1 MQYRQE
7 VSVVFK
13 DDDEKECEEYPVPDG
28 NTDNNIAAQ
37 ALVSMDPNEKIG
49 ITLTIEPKF
58 KFRGA
63 DGLRA
68 TIAMGNGPPSPDN
81 DQGF

>member
-7 VSVVFK
+7 ISVVSK
-13 DDDEKECEEYPVPDG
+13 DDDEKECEEYPVFNG
-28 NTDNNIAAQ
+28 NADNKIAVQ

-49 ITLTIEPKF
+49 IALTMAPKF
-58 KFRGA
+58 KFRCA
-63 DGLRA
+63 DGLRV
-68 TIAMGNGPPSPDN
+68 TIAMGNVPPSPDN